1 MPLKS
6 KIIQLSFKRS
16 QPAGLAR
23 PFLIKNRLLM
33 DYLFQL
39 LDTDNSVGQS
49 TFNNNLKWTT
59 MTQQSTLLII
69 RFATAICDCDLRLRF
84 ARIAQKMQQTNRPFE
99 CKGEKFFTDKISL
112 HLYFPQSMYPC
123 VFENLKTPISTSL
136 N

>member
-49 TFNNNLKWTT
+49 TFNNNLKRTT

-69 RFATAICDCDLRLRF
+69 RFATAICDCDLRESLR
-84 ARIAQKMQQTNRPFE
+84 KCNKQTDLLSV
-99 CKGEKFFTDKISL
+99 KVKSSSQTKFHYIYISRNQCIHVSLKISK
-112 HLYFPQSMYPC
+112 HRFQPH
-123 VFENLKTPISTSL
+123 
-136 N
+136 